1 MDDKIDEHGPSLVIA
16 GQIGESTKASCV
28 RQRQHLDL
36 HIPTYCFLCNCL
48 PPGPFCPSLQSH
60 PRLLMNPSSPSIL
73 PGVTHSKQLPG
84 GWKRGR
90 RPVCLLE
97 SGLSGQYSPQ
107 TPSLRP
113 PSSTKQSSV
122 LQTRMAISNWTIQGY
137 LASCGGATP
146 TSCNPV
152 SIAVVCLSCLVQ
164 LLNGIF
170 LKVLFSSSLIH
181 TIQQWFVC

>member
-1 MDDKIDEHGPSLVIA
+1 MDEHGPSLVIA

-36 HIPTYCFLCNCL
+36 HILTYCFLCNCL
-48 PPGPFCPSLQSH
+48 PPRSLLSLSSISPKTIDEPLEPLNSAWSH
-60 PRLLMNPSSPSIL
+60 PQQATARWLEEGSTACLPAGVWTVRAVQPPNRL
-73 PGVTHSKQLPG
+73 
-84 GWKRGR
+84 
-90 RPVCLLE
+90 
-97 SGLSGQYSPQ
+97 PQ
-107 TPSLRP
+107 TPVIDQTVLRP
-113 PSSTKQSSV
+113 TDKNGDIELDNSGLPGE
-122 LQTRMAISNWTIQGY
+122 LR
-137 LASCGGATP
+137 GATP